1 MPRASVPSA
10 MGYCKRLALGGL
22 WFGLASLV
30 PGIGNAADAPDAQG
44 MAVSVVPVRRQCLH
58 DLVSASGIFMPLHEA
73 EVRADR
79 DGLMVGEVFVE
90 PGDAVVADQ
99 VMARLVSP
107 QGAPKDTM
115 AVKAPIKGTVVAVVA
130 PVGSY
135 ASPSAHD
142 PMFRIVGQD
151 MIELSAGVQSSE
163 FPRLR
168 VGMPA
173 KVHVVGLGD
182 LDGSVSSLAGG
193 VDATTQSGTA
203 SIVVSDNRLRVG
215 AFAHA
220 YIDAGEVCA
229 LTVPL
234 SALLTGPEGTA
245 VEIVRSN
252 RVETRRVSVGLL
264 EQDNAEVREGLREG
278 DQVVA
283 RAGAFLR
290 DGDPV
295 RPVSAASPGA
305 RVE

>member
-1 MPRASVPSA
+1 MPRGLIRSSLNS
-10 MGYCKRLALGGL
+10 CNRLAICGF
-22 WFGLASLV
+22 FGLAGLV
-30 PGIGNAADAPDAQG
+30 PDIGNAADAPEAQG
-44 MAVSVVPVRRQCLH
+44 MAVSVVSVRRQCLH

-107 QGAPKDTM
+107 QGAPKEVL
-115 AVKAPIKGTVVAVVA
+115 AVKAPIKGTVVGVVA

-142 PMFRIVGQD
+142 PLFRIVGQD
-151 MIELSAGVQSSE
+151 MIELSAGVQASE

-182 LDGSVSSLAGG
+182 LDGSVSSLARG

-203 SIVVSDNRLRVG
+203 SIAVPDGRLRVG

-220 YIDAGEVCA
+220 YIDAGEVCG

-234 SALLTGPEGTA
+234 SALLTGPDGTA
-245 VEIVRSN
+245 VEVVHAN

-264 EQDNAEVREGLREG
+264 EADSAEVRGAARGRPGGGACRGL
-278 DQVVA
+278 
-283 RAGAFLR
+283 
-290 DGDPV
+290 
-295 RPVSAASPGA
+295 SA
-305 RVE
+305 

>member
-1 MPRASVPSA
+1 
-10 MGYCKRLALGGL
+10 
-22 WFGLASLV
+22 
-30 PGIGNAADAPDAQG
+30 
-44 MAVSVVPVRRQCLH
+44 
-58 DLVSASGIFMPLHEA
+58 
-73 EVRADR
+73 
-79 DGLMVGEVFVE
+79 
-90 PGDAVVADQ
+90 
-99 VMARLVSP
+99 
-107 QGAPKDTM
+107 M
-115 AVKAPIKGTVVAVVA
+115 AVKAPIKGTVVAVSA

-135 ASPSAHD
+135 ASPRARD
-142 PMFRIVGQD
+142 PLFRIVGQD

-163 FPRLR
+163 LSRLK
-168 VGMPA
+168 VGMAA

-182 LDGSVSSLAGG
+182 LDGTVSSLAAG

-203 SIVVSDNRLRVG
+203 SIQVPDGRLRVG

-234 SALLTGPEGTA
+234 SALLTGPDGTA
-245 VEIVRSN
+245 VEIVRNN

-264 EQDNAEVREGLREG
+264 EQSDAEVRDGLREG

-295 RPVSAASPGA
+295 RPVPLAGAGA
-305 RVE
+305 RVD